1 MRQIVQLTTNALF
14 PVYLIMFLGYFC
26 KRGGLVKEEQQASLS
41 RLGMNMFLP
50 ASLFNNIYKADLA
63 NLTNYHIFIYCCI
76 AMLVNFFLILLIVTK
91 CEKERFNRSAII
103 QAGFRTNYAILGL
116 PLVANLHSE
125 FIGLASLVGVLVIPL
140 QNVLAIIILEY
151 YSGRKVSAGHIIRE
165 ILRNKQIIGTL
176 LGTLVLLSGF
186 RLPGFMESAL
196 NTFPGISS
204 PLPSFLRGRIFPL
217 QPEDH
222 TSTDLHPGRK
232 AGYNPADLPFPGCSS
247 RLPRRG
253 IPDSACRVCSAHR
266 RGLLCHDPECGRQCH
281 HCRQC
286 RGPLQRIFVLYLV
299 LLDQSVY
306 VSRHRLIGLR

>member
-76 AMLVNFFLILLIVTK
+76 AMLVNFFMILLIVTK

-186 RLPGFMESAL
+186 RLP
-196 NTFPGISS
+196 
-204 PLPSFLRGRIFPL
+204 
-217 QPEDH
+217 
-222 TSTDLHPGRK
+222 
-232 AGYNPADLPFPGCSS
+232 
-247 RLPRRG
+247 
-253 IPDSACRVCSAHR
+253 
-266 RGLLCHDPECGRQCH
+266 
-281 HCRQC
+281 
-286 RGPLQRIFVLYLV
+286 VLWK
-299 LLDQSVY
+299 VY
-306 VSRHRLIGLR
+306 